1 MRGIAANAGLV
12 ALLLSVGCYSGF
24 SASGAGGED
33 SVGAT
38 DGGAEGGESGE
49 GGGTGENPPI
59 PEGEAAE
66 VGVSGLRRLSIAE
79 YERTVADLT
88 GLMPQAVGELLPIDN
103 LTPFDNDYTTQTPSE
118 PLVKGLELL
127 AGDIAD
133 AVVADAQLR
142 DALLPC
148 SPSGVDD
155 AACFEEFLASFGRQ
169 ALRRPLTDEEL
180 VRYGVLLDHGAEAG
194 DFNGAVAAA
203 LRMFLQHPELVY
215 RVEIGEEVAGQPG
228 VFRLGAYEVATRL
241 SFFLAGTTPAPWL
254 LDAAEAGE
262 LDSREGIAAA
272 ASQLLEGDEGRTS
285 IGRFHGLWLGYHQLA
300 DEGLSGAMLGET
312 QALIERNIFEE
323 RLPWSELLT
332 ATETYVTAELAEHY
346 GIPEPDGGEG
356 WVDYEESGRGGLLS
370 HASFLSVGVKFG
382 DTSPTQRGLLVR
394 TRLFCQEIPLP
405 ADDLMVDVD
414 EPPGADPDACKTE
427 RYYMMNEP
435 ACSSCHQLM
444 DPIGFGLEQY
454 DASGALRTEEP
465 DKPECEI
472 TGDGDFVGVGAFNG
486 PKELGEMAV
495 ESGLV
500 EACASRMLYRYA
512 TGHFELDEHDEALI
526 ERVLEDQDG
535 TFELFGFVEAYVSS
549 EAFRHRREL
558 QGEGE

>member
-1 MRGIAANAGLV
+1 MRGTAANTGLV
-12 ALLLSVGCYSGF
+12 ALLLSAGCYSGF
-24 SASGAGGED
+24 SASGADGED

-38 DGGAEGGESGE
+38 DSGAEGGESGT
-49 GGGTGENPPI
+49 GDGTGEDPPI
-59 PEGEAAE
+59 PEGDAAE
-66 VGVSGLRRLSIAE
+66 VGVSGLRRLSITE

-88 GLMPQAVGELLPIDN
+88 GLMPEAVGELLPIDN

-127 AGDIAD
+127 SGDIAE

-148 SPSGVDD
+148 EPTGVDD
-155 AACFEEFLASFGRQ
+155 AACFEEFLSSFGRR
-169 ALRRPLTDEEL
+169 ALRRPLTGEEL
-180 VRYGVLLDHGAEAG
+180 TRYGILLEHGVEAG
-194 DFNGAVAAA
+194 EFDAAVAAA

-215 RVEIGEEVAGQPG
+215 RVEIGEEVEGQPG

-254 LDAAEAGE
+254 LDAAEAGD

-272 ASQLLEGDEGRTS
+272 ASQLLEGDEGRTA

-300 DEGLSGAMLGET
+300 EEGLSGAMLGET
-312 QALIERNIFEE
+312 QALIERNIFDE
-323 RLPWSELLT
+323 RQPWSELLT

-356 WVDYEESGRGGLLS
+356 WVSYEESGRGGLLS
-370 HASFLSVGVKFG
+370 HGSFLSVGVKFG

-486 PKELGEMAV
+486 PKELGDMAV